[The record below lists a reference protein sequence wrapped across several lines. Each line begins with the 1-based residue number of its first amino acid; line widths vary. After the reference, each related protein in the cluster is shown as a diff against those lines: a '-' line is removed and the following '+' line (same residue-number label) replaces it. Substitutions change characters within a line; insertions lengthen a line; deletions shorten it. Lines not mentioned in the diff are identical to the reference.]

1 MFAYLFVSI
10 LVAAAGVMLVVGA
23 HRRWAWLVDPPTA
36 LWFCYSQSFLK
47 AIGGTEF
54 CRSATFAM
62 GYLLIAAALFI
73 VGVIVFFPL
82 PAH

>member
-1 MFAYLFVSI
+1 MFAYLFFSTI
-10 LVAAAGVMLVVGA
+10 VAAAGVMLVAGA

-62 GYLLIAAALFI
+62 GYLLFAAALFV
-73 VGVIVFFPL
+73 VGVIVFVPL